1 MSKVRLIKKGSL
13 EEFRYRWEGAN
24 AREGTSISSVVM
36 DEMIQN
42 IKEIVAQE
50 RSLWEIE
57 LAQPY
62 GHIAKK
68 VNGFELIIERER
80 KEERQ
85 ITLKEVISDLEK
97 RNDAGNYRLGMVYD
111 AIRFFKDKLSA

>member
-13 EEFRYRWEGAN
+13 EEFRYRWEGSN

-68 VNGFELIIERER
+68 VKGFELIIERER